1 MFWHVCSLFEESGL
15 ERLEKD
21 ILSNKAFQN
30 YLLPSKQS
38 LQTTMPSTQPK
49 IMLK

>member
-21 ILSNKAFQN
+21 ILSNKSFQN
-30 YLLPSKQS
+30 YLLLSKQS
-38 LQTTMPSTQPK
+38 LQTTMPQLNQK
-49 IMLK
+49 